1 MSKNPHTTVV
11 RLSDLTVACGHCTL
25 SELCLPIGLG
35 EGDLEQLDRII
46 QRRRPVRRGE
56 HLYRAGDR
64 FDSIFAVKSGSFK
77 TYTDTQDGR
86 EQVTGLYLPGELFGL
101 EGIATGGYCCSAQAL
116 ERSSVCELPFEELE
130 GLGAQMPSLMRQMLR
145 VMSRE
150 IGHDK
155 RVLQATKAGAERRL
169 AAFLLSLS
177 ERYEARGF
185 SATEFRLTMSRAD
198 IGNFLGLADETV
210 SRLFTRFQ
218 EDGLLSVERKHVR
231 LLNVPRLDAVSRG
244 MTAGVAQRVYIGG
257 GMYAKPR
264 AQRDA
269 VGTVDPTGFP
279 SWSPTY
285 RIGVEA
291 IDRQHEKLFDIGSRF
306 HRAWQDGAR
315 RAALRRIFGELL
327 EYAGYHFAEEER
339 LMQQIGYPALA
350 QHRANHEEL
359 VELVNHYH
367 TQLRDGVKGSER
379 QAVEFV
385 RTWLRAHVLDADK
398 KIGAYL
404 AGSRTVTGRR

>member
-1 MSKNPHTTVV
+1 MSDKTPTVI
-11 RLSDLTVACGHCTL
+11 RLPDLTVACRNCTL
-25 SELCLPIGLG
+25 SELCLPIGLA
-35 EGDLEQLDRII
+35 ERDLEQLDRII
-46 QRRRPVRRGE
+46 QRRRPVKRGE

-64 FDSIFAVKSGSFK
+64 FGAIFAVKSGSFK

-116 ERSSVCELPFEELE
+116 ERSSVCELPFEALE
-130 GLGAQMPSLMRQMLR
+130 GLGAQVPSLMRQMLR

-231 LLNVPRLDAVSRG
+231 LHDVARLDAISRG
-244 MTAGVAQRVYIGG
+244 VTVSAAQKVYIGG
-257 GMYAKPR
+257 GMYAKPHAPR
-264 AQRDA
+264 AAGRGDA
-269 VGTVDPTGFP
+269 QAFPTWNP
-279 SWSPTY
+279 SY

-291 IDRQHEKLFDIGSRF
+291 IDRQHEKLFDIGNRF
-306 HRAWQDGAR
+306 HQAWRDGAR
-315 RAALRRIFGELL
+315 RAELCRIFGELL
-327 EYAGYHFAEEER
+327 GYAGYHFGEEER
-339 LMQQIGYPALA
+339 LMEQVGYPGLA

-359 VELVNHYH
+359 TELVNHYLA
-367 TQLRDGVKGSER
+367 QLRDGVKGGER
-379 QAVEFV
+379 QAVEFM
-385 RTWLRAHVLDADK
+385 RTWLRAHVLDADR

-404 AGSRTVTGRR
+404 SGKRAGGGRR